1 MLPLSAKAE
10 EETER
15 AREALIKLVLEEECV
30 EKYMEVSIERK
41 RRRERETFFFA
52 KNNNK
57 IIKSKNCVYV

>member
-15 AREALIKLVLEEECV
+15 AREALIKVVLEEECV

-41 RRRERETFFFA
+41 RRRERETLFFA